1 MYVPSKSV
9 VVNGHL
15 WLHLRFLGI
24 CVYFFMYTPIFLT
37 ILLLEDFDDLC
48 KIDIISDNFEKK
60 LE

>member
-24 CVYFFMYTPIFLT
+24 CVYFFMYTFIFPIFCPSMKM
-37 ILLLEDFDDLC
+37 IVNGQPC
-48 KIDIISDNFEKK
+48 
-60 LE
+60 